1 MKPTVTVDERGV
13 TLHLVDETGHGYAVP
28 LNQEMLTELGAQCA
42 AALERLQ
49 SPGRG
54 RLLWRLGR
62 AVVRELMKPEEDGK
76 RSTETPPA
84 DTARATDRE

>member
-28 LNQEMLTELGAQCA
+28 LNQETLTELGAQCA

-49 SPGRG
+49 SPDQRG

-62 AVVRELMKPEEDGK
+62 AVVRELMQPEAHGTPETEPAREED
-76 RSTETPPA
+76 R
-84 DTARATDRE
+84 